1 MYVIVFHVHD
11 CHASCMFPQDDI
23 YTIQVCLIFQQMHGN
38 FQQMH
43 KAPAQRTVLPAA
55 LLSLVCLV
63 PRLRERPRLRL
74 RPAVLF
80 TLKLLVLDLPDDL
93 VPFDLLC
100 LTWGL
105 GEISLPW
112 FNCCATRATDTCSA
126 RFLARARAAPG
137 PAGIAVELL
146 LALGR
151 PSSIMRPRA
160 APVSC
165 GRWLF
170 DAPLDPQH
178 GFSFCICWRSFQL
191 TNSVLQC
198 IPRVINRINKLS
210 IPIFP

>member
-1 MYVIVFHVHD
+1 M
-11 CHASCMFPQDDI
+11 
-23 YTIQVCLIFQQMHGN
+23 FQQMHGS

-80 TLKLLVLDLPDDL
+80 TLKLLVLDPSDDL

-137 PAGIAVELL
+137 PAGI
-146 LALGR
+146 
-151 PSSIMRPRA
+151 PRA
-160 APVSC
+160 LKIASPFFHLFSPPT
-165 GRWLF
+165 RRYEQWLVGTDRVRCNF
-170 DAPLDPQH
+170 SWAFVDP
-178 GFSFCICWRSFQL
+178 
-191 TNSVLQC
+191 
-198 IPRVINRINKLS
+198 K
-210 IPIFP
+210 